1 MGWGQNC
8 PSALLCATSLQSC
21 LTLCDPIN
29 QSLPGSFVH
38 GILQARILEWVA
50 ISCSKG
56 SSWLRNRTH
65 CLLCLLHWQ
74 AGSFPLP
81 PPGKP
86 VSAPLKPSQCGFIS
100 LSLVIGDFFL
110 LGFRSFLEIVA
121 LYVVLV
127 SSWKVQSL
135 GSSHSSNLS
144 LFHLICMDVRVGL

>member
-8 PSALLCATSLQSC
+8 PSALLCATSLQAC
-21 LTLCDPIN
+21 LTLCNPIN

-65 CLLCLLHWQ
+65 CLLCPAL
-74 AGSFPLP
+74 AGRF
-81 PPGKP
+81 
-86 VSAPLKPSQCGFIS
+86 FITTTTWEACLCS
-100 LSLVIGDFFL
+100 SKAISMWFYLSILSHRRLFL
-110 LGFRSFLEIVA
+110 QGFRSFLEIVA

-127 SSWKVQSL
+127 SSWKVPSL